1 MVPEK
6 QIEGSGFGS
15 TSSNWN
21 LASNLLVAARFL
33 IRFAG
38 FHFSIKWSRAI
49 WCRGSR
55 CINKTEWKRLG
66 LMQEFWSVWYRYCT
80 RAEWQ
85 IYRLDSRLSSRGTRV
100 SSTAAIGPV
109 GSCDSTVT
117 EQGEGGRRSQMGKWR
132 CERGIDFMDYGLM
145 SMLWWKGSILVTTER
160 LRRSWIY
167 RIRSTTPVLIRT
179 IHTSVGIDISIHQSL
194 SVIT

>member
-33 IRFAG
+33 IRFGG
-38 FHFSIKWSRAI
+38 FHFSIKRSRAI
-49 WCRGSR
+49 WSRRSR

-66 LMQEFWSVWYRYCT
+66 LTQEFWSVWYRYRT
-80 RAEWQ
+80 QAEWQ

-117 EQGEGGRRSQMGKWR
+117 EQGEGGRRSEDVKGELISWTMDE
-132 CERGIDFMDYGLM
+132 CLCFDEREVYWSPVNVWGEAE
-145 SMLWWKGSILVTTER
+145 SKESIPPLQYWSAPSIPA
-160 LRRSWIY
+160 L
-167 RIRSTTPVLIRT
+167 VLIFQ
-179 IHTSVGIDISIHQSL
+179 SISPCQW
-194 SVIT
+194 